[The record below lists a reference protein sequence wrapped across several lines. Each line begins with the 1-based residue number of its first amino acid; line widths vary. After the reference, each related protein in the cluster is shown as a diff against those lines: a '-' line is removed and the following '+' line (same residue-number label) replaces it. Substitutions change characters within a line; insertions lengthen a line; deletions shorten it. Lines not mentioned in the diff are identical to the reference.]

1 VVSDSGEKDL
11 LGLLEDMKRN
21 GTALVLPVDRPR
33 ESEYRYVHGV
43 RLVTNQARTVVR
55 KEILPGLRVNEITL
69 PRYARIVHIG
79 FGKAGVSV
87 VHVWFEVINDET
99 ETKRRF
105 HTYGTG
111 DMVPAAPEKVYV
123 GTAQDPSMSKAWH
136 VYEELEP

>member
-1 VVSDSGEKDL
+1 MNRSDQPS
-11 LGLLEDMKRN
+11 LLEVLEEKKRN
-21 GTALVLPVDRPR
+21 GEAVALPVTRPR

-99 ETKRRF
+99 ETKRRS
-105 HTYGTG
+105 HTYGIV
-111 DMVPAAPEKVYV
+111 DMVPPAPAKVYV

-136 VYEELEP
+136 AYEEL